1 MTTLSTLALG
11 VDLRKVYKQTRTKR
25 NKRRILWEK
34 NNKQIPRII
43 SKNWR

>member
-1 MTTLSTLALG
+1 MTTVYTAPLG

-34 NNKQIPRII
+34 NNKQTPRII
-43 SKNWR
+43 PKNWR